1 MRAYRCQVS
10 PRRPEGRSDALHPPL
25 REILVPPLPAGGKA
39 SGGAVVRL
47 RPRARTGGQCQK
59 QQSAEERQQGSS
71 SSPPRR
77 LHGRLLSP
85 GFLWLE
91 RSEETGLTRPLCYDI
106 NGGVQASSPIS
117 LSPPLPLSLSAA
129 LAPRACPLPAE
140 MPMLALP
147 LREGLVRVWGY
158 RHTPGQH
165 RQMRRLRESY
175 IYYCYYRLSFAF
187 AMVPRLVEGVTLV
200 IVLQRRSP
208 TESETGAGGR
218 QRGFDNS

>member
-117 LSPPLPLSLSAA
+117 LSPLFICRSGTTRLPPSCRNANACSAFERGVSA
-129 LAPRACPLPAE
+129 GV
-140 MPMLALP
+140 
-147 LREGLVRVWGY
+147 GLQTYTWA
-158 RHTPGQH
+158 GQH

-218 QRGFDNS
+218 AKRHR